1 MLFLWK
7 SGGKTTV
14 NRGKRTGKRRLSAKS
29 QPLRGRILLRA
40 DTNTQ
45 EGDYP
50 FSSASKAAG
59 GLAVPRFDLQPFS
72 RGVDLPSWTRHRAV
86 PGGGAGCRGT
96 VRQGRSGR
104 SPSQTCCTQADAIMT
119 PVPSIC
125 RYICRYISSDSERS
139 LANTG
144 VVDSCASAT
153 IPFYPGVTSS
163 ASSISSPSSLD
174 GGVMSFAIFARS
186 PSQCPMKAA
195 SSSGVISARFLS

>member
-1 MLFLWK
+1 M
-7 SGGKTTV
+7 
-14 NRGKRTGKRRLSAKS
+14 
-29 QPLRGRILLRA
+29 LRA
-40 DTNTQ
+40 ATNTQ
-45 EGDYP
+45 AGAVPFHLQARKQEGLRFQGLISNRFLGEWTYIL
-50 FSSASKAAG
+50 
-59 GLAVPRFDLQPFS
+59 GLAFGWC
-72 RGVDLPSWTRHRAV
+72 RGV
-86 PGGGAGCRGT
+86 GCRGT
-96 VRQGRSGR
+96 GRQGRSGR

-119 PVPSIC
+119 PVPIIC

-139 LANTG
+139 LAKTG
-144 VVDSCASAT
+144 VVDSCPSAT